1 MTGLVQVSE
10 QEAKRL
16 EFLFTESLAVHEMCR
31 RLGFKADWIYI
42 HDEPKAVLPEMDAK
56 GKFGTITEST
66 KIGRMWCV
74 VLRVPREA
82 LERNPG
88 TEWLVFRFD
97 IGQPPES
104 VSEADMYRLW
114 KLRGEEWNQAGDA
127 KAKRSYERSTTSRGA
142 PQYVL
147 ALTAKG
153 LLPLRKGAGNE
164 PTPDRPRAVKRG
176 YRG

>member
-1 MTGLVQVSE
+1 MTLIQVTE
-10 QEAKRL
+10 KAAARL
-16 EFLFTESLAVHEMCR
+16 EFLFTETLAVHEMCR
-31 RLGFKADWIYI
+31 RLGFKADWVYI

-56 GKFGTITEST
+56 GKFETISESS

-82 LERNPG
+82 LEHPPA

-97 IGQPPES
+97 IGPPPAS
-104 VSEADMYRLW
+104 ISEPDMYRLY
-114 KLRGEEWNQAGDA
+114 KIRAEEWNRTDEA
-127 KAKRSYERSTTSRGA
+127 KNKRTYDRSATCRGA

-164 PTPDRPRAVKRG
+164 PSPDRPRAVKKG
-176 YRG
+176 YRA